1 MAKAGN
7 PWDLPEWHFVKQEAQ
22 LVRHLLGSGAT
33 ALGRA
38 NYADKKGEYYT
49 AFFGLSVGLER
60 ICKLILVIDHALSNQ
75 GQMPPQEVVRRFGHQ
90 IEKLM
95 DSVAEAVSRQSVT
108 ARFSRPKDSV
118 SLKIIENLDAFADAR
133 RGRYANFEA
142 LGDPNLTAHEP
153 ISKWWNDV
161 AEEILRQRYYG
172 KNVQAQVEANAH
184 MINALLGDQAF
195 VLHTTE
201 TREQM
206 TDLETASRRT
216 GQTEIVQ
223 KWARYHTLTVIRW
236 LASVYKA
243 LAWRAV
249 YDYGYDAFFGSW
261 EYFYTFTVDDS
272 FLKTRKIWP
281 LAG

>member
-1 MAKAGN
+1 MTRTDN
-7 PWDLPEWHFVKQEAQ
+7 PWDVPEWHFVKQEAQ

-49 AFFGLSVGLER
+49 AFFSLSVGLER
-60 ICKLILVIDHALSNQ
+60 LCKLILVVDHALSNY
-75 GQMPPQEVVRRFGHQ
+75 GKMPSQDVVRKFGHQ

-95 DSVAEAVSRQSVT
+95 ASVADAASHQLRALE
-108 ARFSRPKDSV
+108 FSRPQDV
-118 SLKIIENLDAFADAR
+118 VAVKIVENLDAFADAR

-153 ISKWWNDV
+153 IGKWWDEV

-172 KNVQAQVEANAH
+172 TKAQEKVEANAAMMNH
-184 MINALLGDQAF
+184 FLGEF
-195 VLHTTE
+195 TLVLHTTE
-201 TREQM
+201 KREQM
-206 TDLETASRRT
+206 TDIETASRRT

-223 KWARYHTLTVIRW
+223 KWARYHALTIIRW
-236 LASVYKA
+236 LASVYKDM
-243 LAWRAV
+243 AWKAA
-249 YDYGYDAFFGSW
+249 YDRGYNAFFGSW
-261 EYFYTFTVDDS
+261 EFFNTFILDDS

-281 LAG
+281 LER